1 MHARFSHDVFI
12 KRGEIVN
19 VVFDLL
25 RNESTKSHE
34 MEKRKLKSCGRGQ
47 PSFLLPAAHDRSIS
61 SSVLGLLV
69 S

>member
-1 MHARFSHDVFI
+1 MRVSFSHNFFVN
-12 KRGEIVN
+12 RVEIAS

-25 RNESTKSHE
+25 RNGSRKSSE
-34 MEKRKLKSCGRGQ
+34 TEEKEIKKPWMRS
-47 PSFLLPAAHDRSIS
+47 PAAHDRSIS

>member
-1 MHARFSHDVFI
+1 MCVSFSHNFFVN
-12 KRGEIVN
+12 RGEIAN

-25 RNESTKSHE
+25 RNGSGKSHE
-34 MEKRKLKSCGRGQ
+34 TEEKKLKSRGRSQ
-47 PSFLLPAAHDRSIS
+47 PYFPSPAAHDRSIS